1 MIHGQFPPGFLW
13 GAATA
18 AYQIEGAHDADGK
31 GESIWDRFA
40 HTPGKIDTGE
50 NADVACDHYHRYAE
64 DVGHMA
70 ELGLGAYRFSIAWPR
85 IFPDGGGRPN
95 QRGLDFYRRL
105 VDALHARG
113 ITPAATLYHWDLP
126 QALQDRGGWQSRD
139 TALRFAEYAACVFRE
154 LGADVPL
161 WVTHNEPFIAA
172 FFGHG
177 NGTNAPGIRSPW
189 AILPAGHHL
198 LLSHG
203 LAVDAFRAIVPQAPR
218 DGRPAPQIGAVLMVW
233 PHRPASPSAADAAAA
248 ARTDG
253 AMNRMFLGPLFRG
266 AYPEEMLAHF
276 ARRGM
281 RPPVRPGDMEL
292 ISRPIDFLGVNTY
305 THVVSAADPRD
316 LIIGARQLDG
326 RPPVTAMGW
335 EIDPAC
341 ILDALRKARE
351 YTDLPLYITENGAA
365 FADPAP
371 GPADDVVEDPERVAY
386 LRAHIAAC
394 RQAIDEGIDLRG
406 YFVWSLL
413 DNFEWN
419 HGFSKR
425 FGVIYVDFATQ
436 RRVWKRS
443 AHFYR
448 ELIARNGLPA
458 E

>member
-1 MIHGQFPPGFLW
+1 MSDTRFPPGFLW

-31 GESIWDRFA
+31 GESIWDHFS
-40 HTPGKIDTGE
+40 HTPGAIGTGE

-64 DVGHMA
+64 DVEHMA
-70 ELGLGAYRFSIAWPR
+70 ALGLGAYRFSVAWTR
-85 IFPDGGGRPN
+85 IFPDGGGAPN
-95 QRGLDFYRRL
+95 RRGLDFYRRL
-105 VDALHARG
+105 IDALHERG
-113 ITPAATLYHWDLP
+113 IAPAATLYHWDLP
-126 QALQDRGGWQSRD
+126 QALQERGGWLNRD
-139 TALRFAEYAACVFRE
+139 TALRFAEYAAFVFHE

-161 WVTHNEPFIAA
+161 WSTHNEPFIAA

-177 NGTNAPGIRSPW
+177 NGTNAPGIRNPW

-203 LAVDAFRAIVPQAPR
+203 LAVDAFRAIVPQQAQA
-218 DGRPAPQIGAVLMVW
+218 GRPAPQIGVVLMIW
-233 PHRPASPSAADAAAA
+233 PHHPASERPADVRAAQ
-248 ARTDG
+248 RTDG
-253 AMNRMFLGPLFRG
+253 AMNRMFLEPLFRG
-266 AYPEEMLAHF
+266 AYPEDMLRHF
-276 ARRGM
+276 GRRGM

-305 THVVSAADPRD
+305 TRLRNAADPRD
-316 LIIGARQLDG
+316 LIIGARQLPAS
-326 RPPVTAMGW
+326 PPTTAMDW
-335 EIDPAC
+335 EIYPDC
-341 ILDALRKARE
+341 VVEALRKART

-371 GPADDVVEDPERVAY
+371 GSDDQVVEDPERVAY
-386 LRAHIAAC
+386 LRDHIAAC
-394 RQAIDEGIDLRG
+394 RRALDEGIDLRG

-425 FGVIYVDFATQ
+425 FGIIYVDYATQ

-443 AHFYR
+443 AHFFR
-448 ELIARNGLPA
+448 EVIAANGLP
-458 E
+458 